1 MKVGS
6 IIGGGILFASLM
18 VPTAI
23 TKNGKKQASND
34 NLTFVGTATLTPP
47 GTRSRTR
54 AESRKGPK
62 KHQVDLPAARLK
74 SAHGAPPARVLTLP
88 TPADNGDVDNANVR
102 GFTGLTHLDQW
113 SAGTGIY
120 ADSQSIAEPPDQAL
134 AVGNGFV
141 LEAVNAALAV
151 YDQRGRLLAGPTAF
165 NQFFGLAPEISA
177 TDPPVFGDFV
187 THPECYF
194 DQQTQRWFI
203 TIAQIYVDPSG

>member
-18 VPTAI
+18 VPTAL
-23 TKNGKKQASND
+23 TKNEKKQASND
-34 NLTFVGTATLTPP
+34 NLSFVGTAALTAP

-62 KHQVDLPAARLK
+62 HKKVDMPAARLK
-74 SAHGAPPARVLTLP
+74 SARGVPPARVLTLP
-88 TPADNGDVDNANVR
+88 TPADNGDVDNASVR
-102 GFTGLTHLDQW
+102 GFIGLTHLDQW

-120 ADSQSIAEPPDQAL
+120 ADSQSSLEPPDQAL

-151 YDQRGRLLAGPTAF
+151 YDQRGRLLAGPPAF
-165 NQFFGLAPEISA
+165 NPFFALAPAISA
-177 TDPPVFGDFV
+177 NDPPVIG
-187 THPECYF
+187 YF
-194 DQQTQRWFI
+194 ANI
-203 TIAQIYVDPSG
+203 P